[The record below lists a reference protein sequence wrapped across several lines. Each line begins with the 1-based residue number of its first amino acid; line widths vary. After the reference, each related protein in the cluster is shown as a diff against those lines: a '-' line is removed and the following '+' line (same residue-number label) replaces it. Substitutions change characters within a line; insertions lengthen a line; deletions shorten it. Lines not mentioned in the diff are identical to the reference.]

1 MGVYKILYT
10 QNAIL
15 LLYEFK
21 IPLQL
26 MDILII
32 IIGIAMEDRR

>member
-1 MGVYKILYT
+1 MGVYKFSYT

-26 MDILII
+26 MDILVII
-32 IIGIAMEDRR
+32 IDIAKEDRR

>member
-1 MGVYKILYT
+1 MGVYKMLYT
-10 QNAIL
+10 QNAIF

-26 MDILII
+26 MDMSKII
-32 IIGIAMEDRR
+32 IHIAKEDRR

>member
-1 MGVYKILYT
+1 MGVQKMLYN
-10 QNAIL
+10 QNPIF

-26 MDILII
+26 MDTII
-32 IIGIAMEDRR
+32 IIIDIAKENRR